1 VVTKQGFCFIRFAS
15 NKKPVGCNELRQP
28 ANNAASFLFNFY
40 PTPMFLPKKTT
51 LLAVLAFTTFATQA
65 QKAPR
70 KAAPATTVKQAAST
84 TNTLLWEI
92 SGKNLTQPSYLYG
105 TIHLVCPADLQ
116 VSEPLKQ
123 AFGKTQQV
131 VMELDMDS
139 PTMMQEMQS
148 DMLMK
153 DGQNLQKL
161 LSAPDYTAV
170 GNYLQAK
177 AGLPI
182 DKVGAVKPFI
192 LSSMLYPALLGCTPA
207 SYEGTF
213 VKMAQEQKKEI
224 MGLETVQEQ
233 LGLFDKI
240 PYAEQSK
247 MLADMVNKET
257 EAKQEL
263 QKMMGLYKTQ
273 DVEQLHT
280 LTSGSMFNFQ
290 QYEDLLLDSRNQ
302 HWIAGISQ
310 FATAKPT
317 FFAVGA
323 AHLGGPKGVLA
334 LLRQQGYQVKPVV
347 Q

>member
-1 VVTKQGFCFIRFAS
+1 
-15 NKKPVGCNELRQP
+15 
-28 ANNAASFLFNFY
+28 
-40 PTPMFLPKKTT
+40 MFLPKKIT
-51 LLAVLAFTTFATQA
+51 LLAMLALASFTTQA
-65 QKAPR
+65 QKASR
-70 KAAPATTVKQAAST
+70 KTAATATTKQAAPAASS
-84 TNTLLWEI
+84 LLWEI
-92 SGKNLTQPSYLYG
+92 SGKNLAQPSYLYG
-105 TIHLVCPADLQ
+105 TIHLVCPDDLRM
-116 VSEPLKQ
+116 SEPLKQ

-139 PTMMQEMQS
+139 PTMMKEMQS

-153 DGQNLQKL
+153 DGQSLQKL

-192 LSSMLYPALLGCTPA
+192 LSSMLYPALLGCAPA

-213 VKMAQEQKKEI
+213 VKMAQEQKKDVL
-224 MGLETVQEQ
+224 GLETVQEQ

-240 PYAEQSK
+240 PYGEQSK
-247 MLADMVNKET
+247 MLADMVNKEA

-263 QKMMGLYKTQ
+263 QKMMVLYKAQ
-273 DVEQLHT
+273 DVEQLHS

-310 FATAKPT
+310 YATAKPT

-334 LLRQQGYQVKPVV
+334 LLREQGYQVKAVV

>member
-1 VVTKQGFCFIRFAS
+1 
-15 NKKPVGCNELRQP
+15 
-28 ANNAASFLFNFY
+28 
-40 PTPMFLPKKTT
+40 MFLPKKIT
-51 LLAVLAFTTFATQA
+51 LLAVLALTSFTTQA
-65 QKAPR
+65 QKVSR
-70 KAAPATTVKQAAST
+70 KTAATATTKQTAPAANS
-84 TNTLLWEI
+84 LLWEI
-92 SGKNLTQPSYLYG
+92 SGKNLAQPSFLYG

-161 LSAPDYTAV
+161 LSGPDYTAV

-192 LSSMLYPALLGCTPA
+192 LSSMLYPALLDCKPA
-207 SYEGTF
+207 SYEATF
-213 VKMAQEQKKEI
+213 VQMAQEQKKEVL
-224 MGLETVQEQ
+224 GLETVQEQ

-240 PYAEQSK
+240 PYGEQSK
-247 MLADMVNKET
+247 MLADMVNKEA

-263 QKMMGLYKTQ
+263 QQMLALYKTQ
-273 DVEQLHT
+273 NVEQLHS
-280 LTSGSMFNFQ
+280 LTASSMFNFQ

-310 FATAKPT
+310 YATAKPT

-334 LLRQQGYQVKPVV
+334 LLRQQGYQVKAVV